1 MEIENLPDH
10 LVYSPQVIDF
20 VTVAAETCLLLEHAG
35 EQSYEGFVEKNL
47 QLLSMLYLKS
57 VLLAVPERVFDDP
70 TERFVTE
77 ADYNEVKDSVA
88 ALMGEKDSFLETF
101 HPDMSLSD
109 TPIAAFVSE
118 NLADIYQEL
127 KDFAANYKLGEI
139 DVMNDALA
147 DCLTAFAEHWG
158 QKVVNTMRALHTLRY
173 SYDFGLGVEDDE
185 IQPVLKMNRNAFLGF
200 LRDDDD
206 AANLHL

>member
-10 LVYSPQVIDF
+10 LVYSPRVIDF
-20 VTVAAETCLLLEHAG
+20 VTVAAETCLLLEHTQQQG
-35 EQSYEGFVEKNL
+35 YEDFVEKSL
-47 QLLSMLYLKS
+47 RLLSVLYLNS
-57 VLLAVPERVFDDP
+57 VLLTVPERVFDDT

-77 ADYNEVKDSVA
+77 DDYNEVKDSVA

-109 TPIAAFVSE
+109 TPIAAFISE

-127 KDFAANYKLGEI
+127 KDFAANYQLGET

-173 SYDFGLGVEDDE
+173 SYDFGMDAEDTGE
-185 IQPVLKMNRNAFLGF
+185 QPTLKMNRNAFLGF

-206 AANLHL
+206 AANSLL